1 LFSNKL
7 SLFYEVVVS
16 IVQLLGTPLAPRVVQ
31 VAALFLTNVPV
42 EATPE
47 TQSLVYEVPGVVV
60 NNALI

>member
-7 SLFYEVVVS
+7 SLFYEVAVS

-47 TQSLVYEVPGVVV
+47 TQLLVYEAPGVVV